1 MAGLFGGKAKTPP
14 PPRPVRQPV
23 ETDPEIQ
30 AAARR
35 TREGAL
41 RRTGRLSTM
50 LTSNTQGT
58 AGVGIEKAMIASSG
72 QKLGA

>member
-1 MAGLFGGKAKTPP
+1 MAGMFGKAKTPP
-14 PPRPVRQPV
+14 PPKPVRQPV
-23 ETDPEIQ
+23 ETDPEVL

-50 LTSNTQGT
+50 LTEGSQM
-58 AGVGIEKAMIASSG
+58 AGGIGELIGSSG
-72 QKLGA
+72 ERLGA